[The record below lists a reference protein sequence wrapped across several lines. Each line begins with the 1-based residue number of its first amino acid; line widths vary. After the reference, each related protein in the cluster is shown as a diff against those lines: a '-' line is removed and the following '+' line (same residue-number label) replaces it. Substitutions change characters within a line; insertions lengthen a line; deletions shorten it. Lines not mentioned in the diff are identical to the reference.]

1 MRDSPGI
8 PIAFSDRFHI
18 GLPLQSRMKSK
29 YKGGGF
35 YPDINENFGF
45 SFRRKRSCIL
55 QRYIQMF
62 IKHQGSPSRPPHY
75 HCDYLDH
82 RAHHHHLQRKC
93 LQNVRSSVFRWA
105 STQITLARA
114 ASETIEGFTGEYIMN
129 GVHNDDDGFPLSCL
143 LILKG

>member
-35 YPDINENFGF
+35 YPDINGNFGF
-45 SFRRKRSCIL
+45 SFRRKRSYIL
-55 QRYIQMF
+55 QLEYIQMF
-62 IKHQGSPSRPPHY
+62 IKHQRSPSRPPHY
-75 HCDYLDH
+75 HCDYLHH

-105 STQITLARA
+105 FTQTTLARGA
-114 ASETIEGFTGEYIMN
+114 NETIRGFTGLHGDHVGLNNDNES
-129 GVHNDDDGFPLSCL
+129 VHSE
-143 LILKG
+143 